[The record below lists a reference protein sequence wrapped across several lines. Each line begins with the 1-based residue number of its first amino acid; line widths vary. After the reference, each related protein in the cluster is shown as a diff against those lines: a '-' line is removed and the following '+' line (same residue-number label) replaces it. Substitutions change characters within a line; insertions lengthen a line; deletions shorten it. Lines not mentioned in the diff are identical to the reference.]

1 MQTNQQQIEDNLS
14 LAQHIASGL
23 RYSAIPTVANL
34 FVCSFPEKT
43 YLLHPKGLS
52 KHVREAQEAL
62 AALEQ
67 YLERKLNVEAPSEEQ
82 LVHFS
87 KRKVHVAKLLEAY
100 IKASLA
106 QAYVELWND
115 VPAYNQYGA
124 LGHQAL
130 AYADCTKGDNWDF
143 FAAPVFY
150 RPEEALLEEIENN
163 VRLLSRYGEAA
174 LSYGRALHGQM
185 GVAPA
190 RLLGERFEPLVVPT
204 EDKPVVPMSL
214 PEMDDTAQGL
224 SQERFREIHVDSVR
238 DDKVRDSCYGY
249 NNGKVRPSGYLQS
262 TGDVPESCYGH
273 SRVKSTAPLRRLVG
287 FHTTRGGRNH

>member
-1 MQTNQQQIEDNLS
+1 MQPNQQQIEDNLS
-14 LAQHIASGL
+14 LARHIASGL

-34 FVCSFPEKT
+34 FVWSFPEKT

-52 KHVREAQEAL
+52 SHVREAQAAL
-62 AALEQ
+62 AALEL
-67 YLERKLNVEAPSEEQ
+67 YLQRKLNVEAPTEKQ

-87 KRKVHVAKLLEAY
+87 KRKVHVAILLEAY

-106 QAYVELWND
+106 QAYVDLWKD

-130 AYADCTKGDNWDF
+130 AYADCTKGTNWDF
-143 FAAPVFY
+143 FAEPVFF
-150 RPEEALLEEIENN
+150 RPDEALLEETENN
-163 VRLLSRYGEAA
+163 VRLLSRYAEAA

-190 RLLGERFEPLVVPT
+190 RLLGEKFEPLAVAT
-204 EDKPVVPMSL
+204 QEKPVVPMSL
-214 PEMDDTAQGL
+214 PEVGDDVNGL
-224 SQERFREIHVDSVR
+224 SQERFREIHMDGVR
-238 DDKVRDSCYGY
+238 DDKVRDSCYGH
-249 NNGKVRPSGYLQS
+249 NAGKVRPSGYLQS

-273 SRVKSTAPLRRLVG
+273 SRVMSTAPLQRLVG
-287 FHTTRGGRNH
+287 FHKARGGRNH